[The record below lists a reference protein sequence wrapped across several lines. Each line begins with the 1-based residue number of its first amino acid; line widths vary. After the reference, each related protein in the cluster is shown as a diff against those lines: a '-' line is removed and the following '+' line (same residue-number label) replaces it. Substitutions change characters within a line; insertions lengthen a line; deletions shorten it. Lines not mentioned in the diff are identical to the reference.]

1 MKSELDFLIG
11 GLDCQPS
18 SKTFNE
24 NIFDMLFSHI
34 FSYYRQMLSGWQDY
48 LIHNV
53 VTLKK

>member
-34 FSYYRQMLSGWQDY
+34 FYIIDKGCHGDKIFS
-48 LIHNV
+48 INNV
-53 VTLKK
+53 VT